1 LGDGTTTQRL
11 TPVEVIGLTSKA
23 IAISAGGYHT
33 CALTSDGRVKCW
45 GDNHFGELGDGTTDQ
60 KLKPVDVIGLT
71 IAIKSIAAGIG
82 HTCAVTSEGGVK
94 CWGDNQSGAL
104 GDGTYKYGGQL
115 TPVDVIGLTNGVT
128 AIAAADGRTC
138 ALLASGRAKC
148 WGSGFFGLLGNG
160 TNNWSLTPVD
170 VSELT
175 QVIAIAGGDYHTC
188 ALTSNGGV
196 KCWGSNIFGA
206 VGNGDVSP
214 AQSSLLDFGW
224 LTEGIYPIPIDVSGL
239 TSGVNAIATGG
250 RHTCA
255 LTSNGGVK
263 CWGCNEVGQ
272 LGDGT
277 TIAMS
282 SFANSTPVDVIG
294 LTSGVSAITAGS
306 NHTCALTL
314 NGAIKCWGSNY
325 AGQLGNGT
333 TVKQLTP
340 VDVVEH

>member
-1 LGDGTTTQRL
+1 M
-11 TPVEVIGLTSKA
+11 
-23 IAISAGGYHT
+23 
-33 CALTSDGRVKCW
+33 
-45 GDNHFGELGDGTTDQ
+45 
-60 KLKPVDVIGLT
+60 
-71 IAIKSIAAGIG
+71 
-82 HTCAVTSEGGVK
+82 
-94 CWGDNQSGAL
+94 
-104 GDGTYKYGGQL
+104 
-115 TPVDVIGLTNGVT
+115 
-128 AIAAADGRTC
+128 
-138 ALLASGRAKC
+138 
-148 WGSGFFGLLGNG
+148 
-160 TNNWSLTPVD
+160 
-170 VSELT
+170 
-175 QVIAIAGGDYHTC
+175 
-188 ALTSNGGV
+188 
-196 KCWGSNIFGA
+196 
-206 VGNGDVSP
+206 GNGDVSP

-340 VDVVEH
+340 VDVVER